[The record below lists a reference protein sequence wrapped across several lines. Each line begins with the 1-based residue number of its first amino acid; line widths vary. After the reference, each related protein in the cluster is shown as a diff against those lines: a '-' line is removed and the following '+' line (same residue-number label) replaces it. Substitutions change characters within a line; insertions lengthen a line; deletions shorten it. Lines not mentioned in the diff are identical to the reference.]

1 MCFKDNFHRFNENY
15 VIICVV
21 QYLAWHGISV
31 LHLKVVKMTDE
42 QRFFPAALPFGAA
55 MLALDHL
62 SLRLPRGRRLPGAR
76 KPQIQLK
83 TSLFAAFFG
92 RLGLGLLP
100 FTFLVWIYQKKK

>member
-1 MCFKDNFHRFNENY
+1 M
-15 VIICVV
+15 
-21 QYLAWHGISV
+21 AWHIGST
-31 LHLKVVKMTDE
+31 LELKVVKMTDE

-92 RLGLGLLP
+92 TFRLGLLL
-100 FTFLVWIYQKKK
+100 FTF